1 MGKLNVISG
10 RKLVKIFEKFGW
22 TEIRRNSSHIIMVM
36 KGEIVTLSIPD
47 HDEVAKDTLH
57 SLLRSSGIA
66 IEEYNQAIN
75 K

>member
-10 RKLVKIFEKFGW
+10 KRLVRIFEIFGW
-22 TEIRRNSSHIIMVM
+22 KEIRRHSSHIIMIK

-47 HDEVAKDTLH
+47 HDEVAKGT
-57 SLLRSSGIA
+57 LRSLIRSAGIT
-66 IEEYNQAIN
+66 IEEYNEALN